1 MPTADVGDREL
12 YYEIEGEGPTVVLVH
27 SAIADSSLW
36 DAQVE
41 AFAPHFR
48 VLRYD
53 VAGYGRSPLRPGPLS
68 AVGDLHML
76 LGELGLDRA
85 SLVGNSFGGRIVL
98 EYTLE
103 HPEVVERL
111 VLVAPGLP
119 DHEWTGGTRRASEAE
134 EELFDAGDFEGAADG
149 QVRLWV
155 DGPARGPDAVDAA
168 LRERARLM
176 ILRSYELYA
185 EAAQDGEPGPLERLE
200 PPASA
205 RLGEIGV
212 PTLVVVGAE
221 DVPDMHDIA
230 TRLAGGI
237 PGATKVVVP
246 DAAHLLPLE
255 RPAELNRI
263 LLDFLAAA

>member
-1 MPTADVGDREL
+1 MGRCACGST
-12 YYEIEGEGPTVVLVH
+12 GP
-27 SAIADSSLW
+27 
-36 DAQVE
+36 
-41 AFAPHFR
+41 
-48 VLRYD
+48 
-53 VAGYGRSPLRPGPLS
+53 
-68 AVGDLHML
+68 
-76 LGELGLDRA
+76 
-85 SLVGNSFGGRIVL
+85 
-98 EYTLE
+98 
-103 HPEVVERL
+103 
-111 VLVAPGLP
+111 
-119 DHEWTGGTRRASEAE
+119 
-134 EELFDAGDFEGAADG
+134 
-149 QVRLWV
+149 
-155 DGPARGPDAVDAA
+155 RGPDAVDAA

-212 PTLVVVGAE
+212 PTLLVVGAA
-221 DVPDMHDIA
+221 DVPDMHAIA